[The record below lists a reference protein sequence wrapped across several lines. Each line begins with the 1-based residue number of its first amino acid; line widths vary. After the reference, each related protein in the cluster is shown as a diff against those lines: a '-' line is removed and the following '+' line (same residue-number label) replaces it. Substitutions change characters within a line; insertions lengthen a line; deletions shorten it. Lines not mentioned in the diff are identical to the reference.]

1 MGTKFAH
8 VYATLVIGYLEEILY
23 EQINVKY
30 GIQFTYEFVKNWKRF
45 LGDCFILWTKSKQ
58 ELLDFE
64 KTVNSLHPDI
74 RFTIECSDKQL
85 PFLDVLVKKEGSKPE
100 TDIYYKPTDSK
111 QYLLFNSCH
120 PKHTRTSIPYSLAR
134 RIRSIVTNDEI
145 LRIRMNELRL
155 ALKQQNFPVNV
166 IEKGI
171 DKAMKL
177 RKEELRN
184 VREKTNDNIITY
196 VSHFNLK
203 NPELFNS
210 IRDNLPVLKEDETM
224 N

>member
-1 MGTKFAH
+1 M
-8 VYATLVIGYLEEILY
+8 I
-23 EQINVKY
+23 
-30 GIQFTYEFVKNWKRF
+30 
-45 LGDCFILWTKSKQ
+45 
-58 ELLDFE
+58 
-64 KTVNSLHPDI
+64 NSLYPDI

-85 PFLDVLVKKEGSKPE
+85 PFSDVLVKKGCSKLE

-134 RIRSIVTNDEI
+134 RIRSIVTNEEI

-155 ALKQQNFPVNV
+155 ALKQQNYPLNV

-177 RKEELRN
+177 RKEELRI

-196 VSHFNLK
+196 MYSTAIVKFL
-203 NPELFNS
+203 
-210 IRDNLPVLKEDETM
+210 
-224 N
+224 